1 MSARVITG
9 IDGLKAAVG
18 QHLGYSEYL
27 EITQER
33 VNKFADATGDHQ
45 WIHVDVER
53 AKSGP
58 FGGPIAHGYL
68 TLSLGPMLYPTVVRI
83 EGFSMGV
90 NYGANK
96 VRFPSPVPVGAKLR
110 LGVKL
115 LDVEEIAGG
124 VQTTMEFG
132 ADGIKIRCS
141 GRLGGAEISR
151 AEWYREGK
159 IPLHTLRTPID
170 YGFAEANTVY
180 GKIGIKCWICR
191 KEEAPA
197 VTRQTTVAP
206 ATA

>member
-9 IDGLKAAVG
+9 IDGLEAAVG

-124 VQTTMEFG
+124 VQTTMEFTFECEG
-132 ADGIKIRCS
+132 AAKPSCV
-141 GRLGGAEISR
+141 AEIIFRS
-151 AEWYREGK
+151 Y
-159 IPLHTLRTPID
+159 
-170 YGFAEANTVY
+170 V
-180 GKIGIKCWICR
+180 
-191 KEEAPA
+191 
-197 VTRQTTVAP
+197 
-206 ATA
+206 